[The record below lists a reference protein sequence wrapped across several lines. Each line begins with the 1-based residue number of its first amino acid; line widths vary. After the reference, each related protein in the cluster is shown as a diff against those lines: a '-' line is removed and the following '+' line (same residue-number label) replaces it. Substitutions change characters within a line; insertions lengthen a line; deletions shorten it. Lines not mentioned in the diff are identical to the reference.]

1 MWTITSQTKQYAP
14 SLIHR
19 SYTLSSPDT
28 KDFSSTVCRHIIL
41 LLHCAFDLEV
51 QRHSHIIQP
60 EMRQKPKERGIF
72 ARGNTEENAD
82 SRTEALWQVCN
93 WTGLDRHRTLHCQNQ
108 DVDVIFLVVYTHVLV
123 EGASDTSCHV
133 QERKH
138 VIALQQIGPDSRSS
152 PLDDVGLRAYRQSR
166 SDREHGNH
174 RQCPK
179 VAVVN

>member
-1 MWTITSQTKQYAP
+1 MHLRLVHSP
-14 SLIHR
+14 H
-19 SYTLSSPDT
+19 TLSSSDT
-28 KDFSSTVCRHIIL
+28 KDFWSTVCRHIIP
-41 LLHCAFDLEV
+41 LLHCSFDLEV

-60 EMRQKPKERGIF
+60 EMQQKPKERGIF
-72 ARGNTEENAD
+72 ARENAEENAD

-93 WTGLDRHRTLHCQNQ
+93 WTRLDRNRTLYCQNQ
-108 DVDVIFLVVYTHVLV
+108 DVDVIFLVEYTHVLV

-138 VIALQQIGPDSRSS
+138 VVALQQIGPDSRSS
-152 PLDDVGLRAYRQSR
+152 PLDDVGLRAYRQNR
-166 SDREHGNH
+166 SDREHRNH